1 MVDCSIRYVGLEN
14 VEDSVKQ
21 CLCFVITVHVSV
33 MSCLLG
39 KFLLNLLCSIRN
51 VP

>member
-21 CLCFVITVHVSV
+21 CLCFVITVHV
-33 MSCLLG
+33 
-39 KFLLNLLCSIRN
+39 
-51 VP
+51 